1 MKVFELCITG
11 YSYSNRTEKSS
22 KREEHDGGRSV
33 FAMFRVA
40 VGRISGRA
48 VLVESLFIARESTR
62 PMIMP
67 STKLSVYN
75 SPDRVSFPCSC
86 LEFPLTAFFL
96 KHEVQL

>member
-11 YSYSNRTEKSS
+11 YSYSNRTKQSS

-40 VGRISGRA
+40 VGRISGRV
-48 VLVESLFIARESTR
+48 VLVESLFIARKSIR
-62 PMIMP
+62 LKIMP

-75 SPDRVSFPCSC
+75 SPD
-86 LEFPLTAFFL
+86 FL
-96 KHEVQL
+96 YYF